1 MAFLGIFAAG
11 TFGLDTADVGLHGT
25 AMVVTACNGAFAFG
39 WIDDWIGPKRTILI
53 AVACI
58 AFLEISLL
66 FGETKTWFWIFVRP
80 IGIFSGPVQAAS
92 RSLMARLAPPE
103 VRTEMFAFYA
113 WSGKITA
120 FLGPFLLAWATSF
133 FTSVHAGMAT
143 LLAFFIVGIAFL
155 LPVRDVR

>member
-1 MAFLGIFAAG
+1 
-11 TFGLDTADVGLHGT
+11 
-25 AMVVTACNGAFAFG
+25 MVVTACVGAFAFG

-58 AFLEISLL
+58 ALLEICILL
-66 FGETKTWFWIFVRP
+66 AETKTWFWVFVLL

-113 WSGKITA
+113 WSGKITDFA
-120 FLGPFLLAWATSF
+120 GFALVGWGTILAESQQ
-133 FTSVHAGMAT
+133 AGMAT
-143 LLAFFIVGIAFL
+143 LLVFFIVGMALL